1 MPEEY
6 VDLRSDTVTK
16 PSPGM
21 RKAMAEA
28 EVGDDVYGEDP
39 TINRLQD
46 VVAELLG
53 KEAGLYTASGTMS
66 NQVAVG
72 TACQGAEAIVDAES
86 HLFHYEMAASAARSG
101 IQLYPVQGQRG
112 VLRWA
117 DVAAAIRPVVDYM
130 PRTGLIAL
138 ENTHNRAGG
147 KIFPVEAM
155 AEIGAEARARGI
167 PVFLDGARLWNAAVA
182 TGLPY
187 TAWTEHV
194 DAVTVCFS
202 KGLGAPVGS
211 CLCGTADFIAKAR
224 GVRQS
229 FGGAMRQAG
238 VIAAGALYAVE
249 NNVKRLADDH
259 SRARRLA
266 EAIAQIPDMTVDPP
280 DTNIVMVDLEE
291 STRDGDAWEKAL
303 AEEGIGVHALGPRR
317 IRAVANLGVDDAGI
331 DRAIDVWAKVA
342 ARLRA
347 R

>member
-1 MPEEY
+1 MAKGY

-21 RKAMAEA
+21 RKAMAAA

-39 TINRLQD
+39 TVNRLQEA
-46 VVAELLG
+46 VAELLG

-72 TACQGAEAIVDAES
+72 TACRGAEAIVDAES

-101 IQLYPVQGQRG
+101 IQLYPVRGQGG
-112 VLRWA
+112 VLTWA
-117 DVAAAIRPVVDYM
+117 DVAVAIRPAVEYL

-138 ENTHNRAGG
+138 ENTLNRAGG

-155 AEIGAEARARGI
+155 AEIGAEGRKRDI

-182 TGLPY
+182 TGLPL
-187 TAWTEHV
+187 TAWAEHV

-211 CLCGTADFIAKAR
+211 CLCGAADFIAEAR

-229 FGGAMRQAG
+229 FGGAMRQVG
-238 VIAAGALYAVE
+238 VIAAAALYAVE
-249 NNVKRLADDH
+249 NNIERLADDH
-259 SRARRLA
+259 RRAQRLA
-266 EAIAQIPDMTVDPP
+266 EAVAQIAEMRVDPP

-291 STRDGDAWEKAL
+291 STGDGAAWEEAL
-303 AEEGIGVHALGPRR
+303 AEEGVGVHALGPRR

-331 DRAIDVWAKVA
+331 DRAIEAWTRVA
-342 ARLRA
+342 GRLRA